1 MICQD
6 AERIREALQ
15 QVAGVKGVTRVWPTS
30 LEALP
35 CVAISKAS
43 DTTADYRDDRA
54 YLKEV
59 EYYVRIFSSTASEG
73 DAIAPGIDAQ
83 MEGLGY
89 TLVFACD
96 EDDGETRVQAMRY
109 RRYV

>member
-1 MICQD
+1 M
-6 AERIREALQ
+6 
-15 QVAGVKGVTRVWPTS
+15 
-30 LEALP
+30 
-35 CVAISKAS
+35 
-43 DTTADYRDDRA
+43 
-54 YLKEV
+54 
-59 EYYVRIFSSTASEG
+59 ASEG